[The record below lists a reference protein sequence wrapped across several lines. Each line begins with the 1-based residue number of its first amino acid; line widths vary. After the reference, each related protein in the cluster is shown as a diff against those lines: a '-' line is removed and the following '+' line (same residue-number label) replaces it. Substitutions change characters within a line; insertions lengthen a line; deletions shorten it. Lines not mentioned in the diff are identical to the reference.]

1 MSEAKRATGPS
12 SEGPISFQGRETCGP
27 IILPYG
33 ELVPQI
39 HPDAWVAP
47 GAAVTGD
54 VVIGAHS
61 SVWFSAVVRGD
72 LEKVRIGAR
81 TNIQDG
87 TIIHV
92 DSDGYP
98 TIIGDDVTIGHAA
111 SIHGCTIGDGA
122 LIGIG
127 ATVLNGAEIG
137 AGAMVAAGSLVPP
150 GKKVPAGML
159 VMGSPAKE
167 VRALSPEARDEMV
180 EGVEHYVE
188 LALGYK
194 NGGGA

>member
-1 MSEAKRATGPS
+1 MSDAKRAKGPS
-12 SEGPISFQGRETCGP
+12 SEGPTHFQERQTFGP

-47 GAAVTGD
+47 GAVVTGD

-92 DSDGYP
+92 DSDGFP
-98 TIIGDDVTIGHAA
+98 TIIGDEVTIGHTAK
-111 SIHGCTIGDGA
+111 IHGCTIHDGA

-159 VMGSPAKE
+159 VMGSPARE
-167 VRALSPEARDEMV
+167 VRELSAEARNEMM

-188 LALGYK
+188 LARGYRA
-194 NGGGA
+194 GGA